1 MSALLKIVQGP
12 NAGAEIALP
21 DGIEITLGKADTC
34 DIVLA
39 DPTLP
44 DAPMTLSA
52 TSGGVTLDGSPLEP
66 FHVVLH
72 GSTAL
77 AVGPADAAWQELVWP
92 KPKVEESAPA
102 PEKAAEL
109 SATPVTPSPS
119 PVPATEPKPKKRSWI
134 RRLVILLV
142 LLVVLLL
149 GFLYLAA
156 ALRSAHRTRER
167 EKAVEAERAAHD
179 QTLAALADRY
189 HLSVGKTESRRPSF
203 TGNFATRAERLAAT
217 AELYS
222 AIPGVTLDLTD
233 DETLRTAVADSL
245 FTSGETGLTVTSVT
259 GRSAVL
265 GGTAASPDA
274 LSAALDALRADVPRL
289 DAIDTD
295 AVTFRSPGTPAV
307 LPAADPDA
315 TAARRRRNAR
325 AADASNPNL
334 PVCGILS
341 TPYPCLVL
349 QNGTRVFPGAAF
361 GNSVVQSIGP
371 DSVVLATTNGTFTWK
386 P

>member
-52 TSGGVTLDGSPLEP
+52 TSGDVTLDGTPLEP
-66 FHVVLH
+66 YHVVVR

-77 AVGPADAAWQELVWP
+77 AVGPDAAAWSPLVYPSPEPPATPADDPATTPTIAPPPAPPAEPAGPETPPPAKKSRLPRLILVLAALLLLLLLLVWLVRAFTRTRTP
-92 KPKVEESAPA
+92 REPTPA
-102 PEKAAEL
+102 EAAE
-109 SATPVTPSPS
+109 
-119 PVPATEPKPKKRSWI
+119 
-134 RRLVILLV
+134 
-142 LLVVLLL
+142 
-149 GFLYLAA
+149 AA
-156 ALRSAHRTRER
+156 ARTLS
-167 EKAVEAERAAHD
+167 D
-179 QTLAALADRY
+179 LADRY
-189 HLSVGKTESRRPSF
+189 GLSIDDTGPRPLLA
-203 TGNFATRAERLAAT
+203 GNFATRAERLAAT

-245 FTSGETGLTVTSVT
+245 FTSGETGLTVTSVA

-265 GGTAASPDA
+265 GGSAASPDT